1 MRSRRVTTVKRSA
14 CRGRRRDPAVRLKAC
29 EAALVGARLDDA
41 VLRAAS
47 ALAVEGARP
56 LGGNGFKVELLQRT
70 VHRLLADVLVTPPTS
85 P

>member
-1 MRSRRVTTVKRSA
+1 VRDDRIATICLAAGGVATT
-14 CRGRRRDPAVRLKAC
+14 PWRLKAC
-29 EAALVGARLDDA
+29 EAALAGARVDDA

-47 ALAVEGARP
+47 ALAAEGARP

-70 VHRLLADVLVTPPTS
+70 VHRLLADTLVTPPTS